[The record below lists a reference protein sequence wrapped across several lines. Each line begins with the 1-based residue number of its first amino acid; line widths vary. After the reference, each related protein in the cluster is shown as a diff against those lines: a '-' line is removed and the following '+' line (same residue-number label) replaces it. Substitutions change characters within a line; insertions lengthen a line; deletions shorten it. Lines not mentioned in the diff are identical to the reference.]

1 MEKKTSKLDPMIGR
15 IFFNKYTLV
24 KKLGEGSF
32 GAIYAAK
39 SLHNWYAIKL
49 ENKNRGQ
56 NLLENEAYIMSYLHG
71 KRIPFIK
78 SFGYSGD
85 YNVLVME
92 LMGKSLEEIFEN
104 LPIKKM
110 TVNCVGKLGLQM
122 IEILEYIH
130 NKHIIHRDIK
140 PDNFVMGKGEKSKYL
155 YLLDFGLAKKY
166 RSSTTLKHYPMIKKK
181 NLTGTARYA
190 SINALNGLTQSRRD
204 DLEAVGYVLLYF
216 LRGKLPWQGLHVKN
230 KEDRYHKIMEIK
242 METTP
247 YQLCK
252 GFPKEFEE
260 YVEYT
265 RNLEYEQDPD
275 YKYLK
280 NLFNNILKEEKNN
293 SENIYDW
300 DIGNKTLNTVTTNN
314 TSQKA
319 FLVKDK
325 EKYKKEN
332 NIFENN
338 NNNFID
344 MQNILENEINEF
356 EEKINIQKK
365 DKNDDNKLSMKA
377 IHTTNEGFYNS
388 QIVHHSDIKKFVFN
402 TEENL
407 KTMSKNNKNKEKI
420 KENDN
425 KEKEKENNK
434 DKKDNNDKDKDKDKD
449 KDNDKDIIDI
459 EYEDIMEMTD
469 EGKEEEIKKCPNVS
483 GFIHS
488 KRQLEKSIHLK
499 HNVKEVE
506 DAQEKNL
513 CVII

>member
-166 RSSTTLKHYPMIKKK
+166 RSSTTLKHYPMTKKK

-242 METTP
+242 METSP

-265 RNLEYEQDPD
+265 RNLEYEKDPD

-280 NLFNNILKEEKNN
+280 NLFNNILKEEKNL
-293 SENIYDW
+293 ENGYDW

-325 EKYKKEN
+325 DKYKKEM
-332 NIFENN
+332 NIFEN

-344 MQNILENEINEF
+344 MQNILDNEINEF
-356 EEKINIQKK
+356 EEKVNKPKK
-365 DKNDDNKLSMKA
+365 DKIDDNKLSMKA
-377 IHTTNEGFYNS
+377 INTNEGFYNS
-388 QIVHHSDIKKFVFN
+388 QIVPHSDIKKFVFN

-407 KTMSKNNKNKEKI
+407 NTLEK
-420 KENDN
+420 
-425 KEKEKENNK
+425 KEKEKGG
-434 DKKDNNDKDKDKDKD
+434 DN
-449 KDNDKDIIDI
+449 DIIDM

-469 EGKEEEIKKCPNVS
+469 EGKEEEIRRRPHVS
-483 GFIHS
+483 GIIHIKS
-488 KRQLEKSIHLK
+488 QLEKSVHLPK
-499 HNVKEVE
+499 VE
-506 DAQEKNL
+506 EDKSNCL
-513 CVII
+513 II

>member
-1 MEKKTSKLDPMIGR
+1 MDKKPSLKSDPMIGR
-15 IFFNKYTLV
+15 IFFNKYTLI

-32 GAIYAAK
+32 GAIYSAK
-39 SLHNWYAIKL
+39 SHHNWYAIKL
-49 ENKNRGQ
+49 ENKNRSQ
-56 NLLENEAYIMSYLHG
+56 YLLENEAYIMSYLQG

-110 TVNCVGKLGLQM
+110 SVNCVGKLGLQM

-140 PDNFVMGKGEKSKYL
+140 PDNFVMGRGDKSKYL

-247 YQLCK
+247 FQLCK
-252 GFPKEFEE
+252 GFPKEFEN

-275 YKYLK
+275 YKLLK
-280 NLFNNILKEEKNN
+280 NLFNNILDKN

-300 DIGNKTLNTVTTNN
+300 DIGNKTMNTITTSN

-319 FLVKDK
+319 FFLKDK
-325 EKYKKEN
+325 DRDRDNYIKDKYRKEI
-332 NIFENN
+332 NIFDN

-344 MQNILENEINEF
+344 MQNILDNEINEF
-356 EEKINIQKK
+356 EESKNKQ
-365 DKNDDNKLSMKA
+365 KNDFDLNQFSMKA
-377 IHTTNEGFYNS
+377 INTNEVYNS
-388 QIVHHSDIKKFVFN
+388 QIVRSDIKKLVFR
-402 TEENL
+402 TEEN
-407 KTMSKNNKNKEKI
+407 NNYFKKM
-420 KENDN
+420 
-425 KEKEKENNK
+425 KEKENK
-434 DKKDNNDKDKDKDKD
+434 DDDEGYILDSDYK
-449 KDNDKDIIDI
+449 
-459 EYEDIMEMTD
+459 DIMEMTE
-469 EGKEEEIKKCPNVS
+469 EGREKDFNKCPNTS
-483 GFIHS
+483 GIIHS
-488 KRQLEKSIHLK
+488 KMQLEKKSNYK
-499 HNVKEVE
+499 KMEE
-506 DAQEKNL
+506 DNK
-513 CVII
+513 CIII